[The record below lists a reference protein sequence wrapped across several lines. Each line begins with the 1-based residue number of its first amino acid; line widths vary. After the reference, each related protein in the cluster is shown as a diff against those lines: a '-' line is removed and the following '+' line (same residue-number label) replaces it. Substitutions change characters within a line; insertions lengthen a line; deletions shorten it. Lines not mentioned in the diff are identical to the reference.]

1 VEPVQSVENA
11 DRAICASP
19 DDARAVIVETF
30 RTGKGG
36 AVTHTVGARPA
47 RQRDP
52 LVGRADELDALEQ
65 LLDEFDGGSPGA
77 IELVGEPGI
86 GKTRL
91 FAELAA
97 RAELR
102 GHLILSGSASEL
114 ERELP
119 FSVFVHALDEYVE
132 SLDLNL
138 LSTLDDDVQ
147 AELAYVLPSLSAL
160 AAGRAVALQ
169 HERYRSHRAVRAL
182 LEHLSQTKPLVLVLD
197 DFHWADSASVELLGA
212 LLRRPPAAAV
222 LTAVGLRPRQTPERL
237 AAALERAHRA
247 ATLTRVELGGLTL
260 DEARE
265 LLGERVDAAGAA
277 VLHQESGGNPFY
289 LEQLMRSPERAG
301 AATSA
306 PEIWLT
312 GLEVPPAVAASLSEE
327 LGLLSDGGRL
337 VLEGA
342 AVAGDPFEP
351 ELAAAAAATSEA
363 AAMDAIDELLE
374 LDLIR
379 TTDVP
384 RRFRFRHPLVRRAVY
399 EATAGG
405 WRLGAHERCAEALAG
420 RGVTA
425 AARAH
430 HVERSAR
437 QGDVAAVAVLR
448 AAGEAA
454 ARLAPESA
462 ARWFGGALRLL
473 PPTAPAQDRVE
484 LLLARAGALAA
495 AGHFTDS
502 HEALLEA
509 VEIVPERSSA
519 LCTRVATACAG
530 VERFLGRY
538 EQAHA
543 RLVKA
548 LRGLPEPASVESVGL
563 LIELT
568 VNEFY
573 RSRFEAMHDWAARA
587 VSGAR
592 VVEDAGLMAAAL
604 VMPALADAMTGPTER
619 ARSRRAEAAVLVDGL
634 PDDEL
639 SLRPD
644 AAAWLAAA
652 ELYLDLY
659 AEADAHASRALRLA
673 RMTGRAD
680 PFFGLYQIL
689 PRVWYVRGKLAEA
702 AELLDG
708 AIEAGHLLGPSPALA
723 GNLFNRSVVA
733 LAAGELDI
741 AFATAE
747 EGVELTR
754 DLDEGFVTA
763 WAAVRLAAVL
773 LETGQPLEAVELLLG
788 RAGGEELTLI
798 PGGWRTY
805 CLELLT
811 RCWLAL
817 DRRSEAERAAG
828 VAEMVAADVRL
839 PLATAWADR
848 AVAGAALRSGDAARA
863 IEGALASAAAA
874 QEVGAPVEGAL
885 SRMLAGRALAQAGQR
900 DRAVAELQRAAAAF
914 DACGALRYRDNAE
927 RELGKLGHRPHR
939 RTRAGKTDGTSI
951 DSLTER
957 ELQLARLVVGRK
969 TNPEIAAEL
978 FLSQKTVETHLRHIF
993 RKMDVRS
1000 RVELARAVERVDRAA
1015 LAAEPRA

>member
-1 VEPVQSVENA
+1 MTQGVA
-11 DRAICASP
+11 
-19 DDARAVIVETF
+19 
-30 RTGKGG
+30 
-36 AVTHTVGARPA
+36 ARPA
-47 RQRDP
+47 RQQNP

-65 LLDEFDGGSPGA
+65 ALDKLNRGPPGA
-77 IELVGEPGI
+77 IELLGEPGI

-91 FAELAA
+91 LSELAA

-102 GHLILSGSASEL
+102 GHLVLSGSASEL

-132 SLDLNL
+132 SLDPNL

-147 AELAYVLPSLSAL
+147 AELAHVLPSLSAL

-182 LEHLSQTKPLVLVLD
+182 LEHLAQTRPLVLVLD
-197 DFHWADSASVELLGA
+197 DFQWADSASVELLGA

-222 LTAVGLRPRQTPERL
+222 LTAVTLRPCQTPERL

-247 ATLTRVELGGLTL
+247 AALARIELGALTPV
-260 DEARE
+260 EARE
-265 LLGERVDAAGAA
+265 LLGERVDAADAA
-277 VLHQESGGNPFY
+277 VLYEESGGNPLY
-289 LEQLMRSPERAG
+289 LEQLARSRERAAG
-301 AATSA
+301 GSSA
-306 PEIWLT
+306 PGISLT
-312 GLEVPPAVAASLSEE
+312 GLEVPAAVAASLSEE
-327 LGLLSDGGRL
+327 LTLLSAETRL

-342 AVAGDPFEP
+342 AAAGDPFEP
-351 ELAAAAAATSEA
+351 ELAAAAAAKSEA
-363 AAMDAIDELLE
+363 AAMHAVDELLE

-405 WRLGAHERCAEALAG
+405 WRLGAHERCAEALAA

-437 QGDVAAVAVLR
+437 QGDLAAVAVLR
-448 AAGEAA
+448 EAGETAT
-454 ARLAPESA
+454 RLAPESA

-473 PPTAPAQDRVE
+473 PQTAPAEERIE

-495 AGHFTDS
+495 VGHFTDS

-509 VEIVPERSSA
+509 VALVPEHSSG
-519 LCTRVATACAG
+519 LCTTVATACAG
-530 VERFLGRY
+530 VERFLGQY

-543 RLVKA
+543 RLVRA
-548 LRGLPEPASVESVGL
+548 LRGLPEPASSESVGL

-573 RSRFEAMHDWAARA
+573 RSRYEAMHDWAGRA
-587 VSGAR
+587 VSAATVLG
-592 VVEDAGLMAAAL
+592 DAALMAAAL
-604 VMPALADAMTGPTER
+604 AMPTLANAMTGPPEA
-619 ARSRRAEAAVLVDGL
+619 ARSHRAEAAALVDGL
-634 PDDEL
+634 SDDEL

-644 AAAWLAAA
+644 AVAWLAAA

-659 AEADAHASRALRLA
+659 TEADAHASRALRLA
-673 RMTGRAD
+673 RATGRGD
-680 PFFGLYQIL
+680 RFFGLYLIL

-702 AELLDG
+702 AEVLDG
-708 AIEAGHLLGPSPALA
+708 AIEAGHLLGASPALA

-733 LAAGELDI
+733 LAVGDLDL
-741 AFATAE
+741 ALATAE

-763 WAAVRLAAVL
+763 WAAVRLACVL
-773 LETGQPLEAVELLLG
+773 LETGHPVRAVELLLG
-788 RAGGEELTLI
+788 RAGGEQLTFI
-798 PGGWRTY
+798 PGGWRAY

-817 DRRSEAERAAG
+817 DRRSEAERASGLAK
-828 VAEMVAADVRL
+828 ATAAAVRL

-848 AVAGAALRSGDAARA
+848 AAAAVALHSGDTARA
-863 IEGALASAAAA
+863 IERALASADAA
-874 QEVGAPVEGAL
+874 QEVGAPIEGAH
-885 SRMLAGRALAQAGQR
+885 SRTLAGRALAEAGES

-914 DACGALRYRDNAE
+914 DACGALRYRDGAE

-939 RTRAGKTDGTSI
+939 RTRAGKPDGKSI

-957 ELQLARLVVGRK
+957 ELQVARLVVDRK
-969 TNPEIAAEL
+969 TNPEIAADL
-978 FLSQKTVETHLRHIF
+978 FLSQKTVETHLRNIF
-993 RKMDVRS
+993 RKIDVS
-1000 RVELARAVERVDRAA
+1000 TRVELARVVEHADDGERATSPDSRSPAVA
-1015 LAAEPRA
+1015 